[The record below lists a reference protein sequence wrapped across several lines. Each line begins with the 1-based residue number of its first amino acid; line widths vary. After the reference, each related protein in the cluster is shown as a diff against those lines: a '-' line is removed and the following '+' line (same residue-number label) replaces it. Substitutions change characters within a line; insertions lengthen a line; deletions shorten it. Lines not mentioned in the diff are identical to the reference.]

1 MKLNVYVLYSG
12 DCWLSTNS
20 LEIIG
25 VFSDY
30 KIMLDAI
37 RSFAKRRVS
46 SKREVIED
54 YVDEFIC
61 NNNQTQGHNVNVI
74 AETYTL
80 NDY

>member
-1 MKLNVYVLYSG
+1 MKLKVYVLYSG
-12 DCWLSTNS
+12 DCWLSTSS
-20 LEIIG
+20 LETIG

-37 RSFAKRRVS
+37 RSFAERRVS

-61 NNNQTQGHNVNVI
+61 NNNQTQGHNVNVM